1 MIHQD
6 FLGAQEM
13 LALAMVSIEQASQ
26 DGGKWEVAWLLALQ
40 EEPPAPM
47 FASRPAAKNP
57 GFGCFRPCAR
67 QIGPLRL

>member
-26 DGGKWEVAWLLALQ
+26 DGGKLPALQ
-40 EEPPAPM
+40 EEPPASM
-47 FASRPAAKNP
+47 FASRPVATNP
-57 GFGCFRPCAR
+57 GFGRFRPCAR